1 MTSDTLA
8 LIIFLG
14 ISLCTMIYLA
24 YKAGHR
30 YELVFLAFITML
42 IGTTLLVSNT
52 NILNLPKQPYV
63 ASCDSTEVVIY
74 APVDTIK
81 TLQYEIEWE

>member
-1 MTSDTLA
+1 
-8 LIIFLG
+8 
-14 ISLCTMIYLA
+14 MIYLA

-30 YELVFLAFITML
+30 YELVFLAFIAML
-42 IGTTLLVSNT
+42 IGTTIS
-52 NILNLPKQPYV
+52 PQQPYV
-63 ASCDSTEVVIY
+63 VTCDSTEVVIY